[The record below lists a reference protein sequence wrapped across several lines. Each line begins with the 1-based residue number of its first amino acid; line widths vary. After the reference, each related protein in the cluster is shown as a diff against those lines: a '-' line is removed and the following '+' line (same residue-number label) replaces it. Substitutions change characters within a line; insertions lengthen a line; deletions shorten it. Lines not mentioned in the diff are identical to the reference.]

1 MKLWASLDACPSR
14 REQVVVEILPDLS
27 ELLQADLNSHFFSLF
42 VGDVLY
48 AFHQPT
54 SCLDNYIMAGT
65 GTIQSP
71 RRSYKP
77 NSDCSHSL
85 SASTITKYEAPGSGT
100 DGRAGA
106 DEWIAK

>member
-14 REQVVVEILPDLS
+14 REQVVVEILPDIS

-54 SCLDNYIMAGT
+54 SCIFNYLRLW
-65 GTIQSP
+65 P
-71 RRSYKP
+71 RYPGNDERK
-77 NSDCSHSL
+77 NL
-85 SASTITKYEAPGSGT
+85 SAMTPKARIC
-100 DGRAGA
+100 GA
-106 DEWIAK
+106 DPHSNLMN